1 LGIDECLGAFKRAEA
16 LLVDNPVAA
25 YDGIVALGDGYLGI
39 GLVSIE
45 DNDDVAP
52 IIAPCIVLK
61 AIGHRACWR
70 IEEFEVLAQGA
81 KVPDPFA
88 PGLITLK

>member
-1 LGIDECLGAFKRAEA
+1 MGIDECLGAFKRAEA

-39 GLVSIE
+39 GLVGIE

-52 IIAPCIVLK
+52 IIAPSIVLK
-61 AIGHRACWR
+61 AIGHRTFWG
-70 IEEFEVLAQGA
+70 IEEFEVLAYQVGIA
-81 KVPDPFA
+81 
-88 PGLITLK
+88 